1 MTGKQGVSTAFL
13 ETNPVLLSGRS
24 GARKEVSKQSD
35 QEDPTKKVTTQV
47 EAVKVAAAEKIEPKS
62 VRHWRARAFLIF
74 MIIAAVGFGALLVTA
89 SIFDYLPIDL
99 RVTRA
104 IQTVTEAW
112 FAQLMWLVSSPGY
125 SPYIYFVVLSIVA
138 VLYFLGLRWE
148 AVTAL
153 AAEIS
158 AGLVGEGIKRLV
170 QRPRPGAD
178 LVNVLRELTSY
189 SFPSGHVLTYTVFFG
204 FLFFLAYTLLKP
216 SMLRTALL
224 IVFGGLVVLVGISR
238 IYLGNHWA
246 SDVTGA
252 YLLGML
258 WLTLCIYVYERGKKR
273 FFVKQPLA
281 PEQPGPTTISKS

>member
-1 MTGKQGVSTAFL
+1 M
-13 ETNPVLLSGRS
+13 
-24 GARKEVSKQSD
+24 SKQSNQD
-35 QEDPTKKVTTQV
+35 DPTKKVADQV
-47 EAVKVAAAEKIEPKS
+47 EAVKVAAAEKIEPKR
-62 VRHWRARAFLIF
+62 VRHWRARAFLFFLVFVAI
-74 MIIAAVGFGALLVTA
+74 GFSALLVTA
-89 SIFDYLPIDL
+89 STFDYFAIDL
-99 RVTRA
+99 TVTRG
-104 IQTVTEAW
+104 IQTFTEAW
-112 FAQLMWLVSSPGY
+112 FARLMWWVSSPGY
-125 SPYIYFVVLSIVA
+125 SPYIFLVVLSTVG

-148 AVTAL
+148 AVTAF

-204 FLFFLAYTLLKP
+204 FLFFLAFTLLKP
-216 SMLRTALL
+216 SLLRTGLL
-224 IVFGGLVVLVGISR
+224 VLFGGLVALVGISR

-252 YLLGML
+252 YLLGIL
-258 WLTLCIYVYERGKKR
+258 WLTLSIYVYERGKKR

-281 PEQPGPTTISKS
+281 PEKPGPTTISKD